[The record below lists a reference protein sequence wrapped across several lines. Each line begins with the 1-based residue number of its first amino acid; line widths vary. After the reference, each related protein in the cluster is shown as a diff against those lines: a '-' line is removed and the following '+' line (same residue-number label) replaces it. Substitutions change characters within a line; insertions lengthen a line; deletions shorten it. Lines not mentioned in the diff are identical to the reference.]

1 MEAASLYEEL
11 AFLFARS
18 GDGQAE
24 QALQTEAKYWR
35 HFDTYQ
41 DPFVAA
47 VEALKEDLSASLQ
60 NNQFYPSQKITEAQL
75 ALLNHD
81 VVTAKKSLE
90 DLGWWILQATPGY
103 ESRNLDVFS
112 ATSMLGGPWSDPASE
127 SIPDFLKPYWT
138 QAKQMYD
145 GALVQEDRETTLEL
159 LMLEAKEDQFNL
171 SDEMQHQVHTAEL
184 GNSSGFFDKYIAYPF
199 QSAVGTLNAE
209 GYFLKRYEGRM
220 AFRYLLQTILVSG
233 KASSLDAAVK
243 VALESSDPQV
253 RKIMNLGRA
262 GVIISKITALDLL

>member
-1 MEAASLYEEL
+1 MVEQLKNEGLYLEAASLYEEL

-41 DPFVAA
+41 DPFVAS
-47 VEALKEDLSASLQ
+47 VEALKEDLSVSLQ
-60 NNQFYPSQKITEAQL
+60 TNPFYPSQKIIEAQL

-81 VVTAKKSLE
+81 IESAKKSLK
-90 DLGWWILQATPGY
+90 DLMEPWNATPVI
-103 ESRNLDVFS
+103 L
-112 ATSMLGGPWSDPASE
+112 
-127 SIPDFLKPYWT
+127 IPMYLRPYLT
-138 QAKQMYD
+138 QAKQMHD
-145 GALVQEDRETTLEL
+145 GALVQEERETTLEL

-171 SDEMQHQVHTAEL
+171 SDEMQHEVHTAEL
-184 GNSSGFFDKYIAYPF
+184 GSSSGFFDKYIAYPF

-209 GYFLKRYEGRM
+209 GYFLKKYEGRM

-233 KASSLDAAVK
+233 KAGC
-243 VALESSDPQV
+243 E
-253 RKIMNLGRA
+253 
-262 GVIISKITALDLL
+262 T